1 MREDIKNILGTY
13 ITRCVCERDDYHIPN
28 DELVDYAA
36 RQILSLIAKSLP
48 EKKLEDCSC
57 FACSTN
63 NEDCYCHSRVYN
75 QMLAEVKKRMG
86 VE

>member
-1 MREDIKNILGTY
+1 MREEIKKILG
-13 ITRCVCERDDYHIPN
+13 
-28 DELVDYAA
+28 LVSNSEICNSRIDKLTN
-36 RQILSLIAKSLP
+36 QILSLIAKSLP

-75 QMLAEVKKRMG
+75 QMLAEVKKG
-86 VE
+86 LGI